1 MAVTHVTRAS
11 HNILFF
17 SLFFLDLNSKIKKK
31 VLTTYIFF
39 IYKII
44 RTQSRRGLMEQP
56 KGRSHLLPIHHPRK
70 KKLKSLKVG
79 GAILT
84 LANGPFSF

>member
-17 SLFFLDLNSKIKKK
+17 SLFFLDLNSKIEKK
-31 VLTTYIFF
+31 VLIFFF